1 MEISIRSARAAGVC
15 LLVVFALCATI
26 FSPCVLA
33 QQEDPDGQE
42 GAAPATVDERERAK
56 QARIEEYLRKKEERR
71 ARRELARQQREA
83 ERDAKKAA
91 EVDVAPASPAEVTKD
106 RKKKKDRDR
115 GSRPVSLPRHL
126 AQAQSIVWASPLAED
141 PTVTQYLE
149 LIDRAEASPQQ
160 LGAFANFLAQNG
172 MTRVAF
178 EYYDVALS
186 VDRDDP
192 VLWMNIGTLHRQLRE
207 FPAAAKAY
215 EQALRIDPSSAFAH
229 YNLGAVFDQ
238 MDKYEAAIDE
248 YRIALTLDPTLG
260 DPAVNPQAANNERLL
275 AVKLMLYEEQAGSL
289 GLPLID
295 VPGGELGAV
304 REE

>member
-1 MEISIRSARAAGVC
+1 MEISIRSARTAGVC

-26 FSPCVLA
+26 SAPCAMA
-33 QQEDPDGQE
+33 QQEDADGEQ
-42 GAAPATVDERERAK
+42 GAAPSTVDEKERAK

-71 ARRELARQQREA
+71 ARRALARQQREA
-83 ERDAKKAA
+83 EREARKATEA
-91 EVDVAPASPAEVTKD
+91 ASAPSSDAEVTKD
-106 RKKKKDRDR
+106 RKKNRDR
-115 GSRPVSLPRHL
+115 GSRRVSLPRHL
-126 AQAQSIVWASPLAED
+126 AEAQSVVWASPLAED
-141 PTVTQYLE
+141 PTVTEYLE

-192 VLWMNIGTLHRQLRE
+192 ILWMNIGTLHRQLRE
-207 FPAAAKAY
+207 FPAAANAY

-229 YNLGAVFDQ
+229 YNLGAVLDQ

-275 AVKLMLYEEQAGSL
+275 AVKLMLYEEQTGSL
-289 GLPLID
+289 GLPLVD